1 MRKVV
6 LASGSPRRTAILS
19 ALGVPH
25 EVRESGYDEEKIVFD
40 DPIEMVEELA
50 LQKALVVAREV
61 EDALVIGGDTTVYV
75 EGQILTKPVD
85 SWDAERMIRLLMGKT
100 HRCITGV
107 AVFDSLTGER
117 VVGNEEGEI
126 TFRSLSEEEVKIY
139 IESEAWRGFAGA
151 YAVQGRASAW
161 VVSQAGVTS
170 AIYGMPIVLTASLLE
185 QMGYQVETDPREVEE
200 WAKGQKIGLVG
211 TGNE

>member
-6 LASGSPRRTAILS
+6 LASGSPRRTEILS

-25 EVRESGYDEEKIVFD
+25 EVKESGYDEEAVVYD

-50 LQKALVVAREV
+50 LQKALSVASEV

-75 EGQILTKPVD
+75 DGQILAKAVD
-85 SWDAERMIRLLMGKT
+85 EAEAERMIRLLMGKT

-107 AVFDSLTGER
+107 AVVDSLTDEK
-117 VVGNEEGEI
+117 VVGNGEGQI
-126 TFRSLSEEEVKIY
+126 TFRTLGEDEIKKY
-139 IESEAWRGFAGA
+139 IESGAWRGFAGA

-161 VVSQAGVTS
+161 VVSQTGVTS
-170 AIYGMPIVLTASLLE
+170 AIYGMPVVLTADLLE
-185 QMGYQVETDPREVEE
+185 QMGYQIDVDPQEVEE
-200 WAKGQKIGLVG
+200 WAKGQKIGLKG
-211 TGNE
+211 TGN